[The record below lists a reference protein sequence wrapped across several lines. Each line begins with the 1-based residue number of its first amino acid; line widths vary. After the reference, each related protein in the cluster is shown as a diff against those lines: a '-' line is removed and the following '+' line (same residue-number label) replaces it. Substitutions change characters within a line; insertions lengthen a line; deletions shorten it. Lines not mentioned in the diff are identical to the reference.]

1 MTGEELK
8 QSRRLLF
15 MLFVAWGVGFIDVQ
29 AVNIASVP
37 MRSELGLSTIQVGMA
52 VSGYFLMYSLM
63 TMSSGWFVNH
73 LGVRRALAFI
83 MVAWGLFSGLTGTIT
98 SLVA

>member
-29 AVNIASVP
+29 AVNIAS
-37 MRSELGLSTIQVGMA
+37 SNSFLS
-52 VSGYFLMYSLM
+52 S
-63 TMSSGWFVNH
+63 
-73 LGVRRALAFI
+73 FI
-83 MVAWGLFSGLTGTIT
+83 SFDI
-98 SLVA
+98 